1 MAGFTF
7 IKRLSTGYQ
16 AFANMC
22 VYKYM
27 CIGVCMSECVRLCVS
42 LCVSDCECVGMYVH
56 M

>member
-27 CIGVCMSECVRLCVS
+27 CIGVCMSECVCV
-42 LCVSDCECVGMYVH
+42 CVCETVCEFVCI
-56 M
+56 